1 MNRDLIQFKQQ
12 REMGEIISISFKF
25 LRENYKTYFRLLLKV
40 AGPAFLLLIA
50 AISYYSYSTLGD
62 PLNTEAFLSGGF
74 LISFGILGLTLLLYF
89 SVVYATVFNL
99 IKSYIENEGEI
110 KESEVAAWS
119 KDDLGKMFGLNIIS
133 WIFIFAGMMLFLIPG
148 IYVSV
153 PLSIAMAALIF
164 KQQSITESIAEGFKL
179 VKDNWWMSF
188 LTLVFIW
195 IIIYVIS
202 LIFQL
207 PLIIYT
213 FVRAFTSVSEGSAA
227 DMSEMI
233 DWVYI
238 LFSIV
243 SSLVQYIFYSI
254 IPIGV
259 AFLYFHLNEKKNFTG
274 TYERID
280 KLGNNS

>member
-1 MNRDLIQFKQQ
+1 MSRDHIQFKQQ
-12 REMGEIISISFKF
+12 REMGEIISLSFKF
-25 LRENYKTYFRLLLKV
+25 LRENYKAYFRLLVKV

-50 AISYYSYSTLGD
+50 ALSNYSYSTLGD
-62 PLNTEAFLSGGF
+62 PLHTEVFMSGGF
-74 LISFGILGLTLLLYF
+74 IISFGILALTLLLYF

-110 KESEVAAWS
+110 KDAEVAAWA

-153 PLSIAMAALIF
+153 PLSIAMAALVF
-164 KQQSITESIAEGFKL
+164 KQQSISESITEGFKL

-213 FVRAFTSVSEGSAA
+213 FVKAFTSVNEGSAA
-227 DMSEMI
+227 DMSEMF

-238 LFSIV
+238 LFSII

-254 IPIGV
+254 IPIGI

>member
-12 REMGEIISISFKF
+12 REMGEIISVSFKF
-25 LRENYKTYFRLLLKV
+25 LRENYKTYFRLLIKV

-50 AISYYSYSTLGD
+50 ALSYYSYSTLGD
-62 PLNTEAFLSGGF
+62 PLNSEMFMSGGF
-74 LISFGILGLTLLLYF
+74 VISFGILALTLLLYF

-110 KESEVAAWS
+110 KDAEVAAWA

-164 KQQSITESIAEGFKL
+164 KQQSIFESITEGFKL

-188 LTLVFIW
+188 LTLVFVW

-213 FVRAFTSVSEGSAA
+213 FVKAFTSVNEGSAA
-227 DMSEMI
+227 DMSEVF

-238 LFSIV
+238 LFSII

-254 IPIGV
+254 IPIGI

>member
-12 REMGEIISISFKF
+12 RELGEIISVSFKF
-25 LRENYKTYFRLLLKV
+25 LRENYKTYFRLLVKV

-50 AISYYSYSTLGD
+50 ALSYYSYTTLGD
-62 PLNTEAFLSGGF
+62 PLNTEEFLSGGF
-74 LISFGILGLTLLLYF
+74 LISFGILALTLLLYF

-110 KESEVAAWS
+110 KDPEVAAWA
-119 KDDLGKMFGLNIIS
+119 KDDLAKMFGLNIIS

-153 PLSIAMAALIF
+153 PLSIAMAALVF
-164 KQQSITESIAEGFKL
+164 KNQSISESIAEGFKL

-213 FVRAFTSVSEGSAA
+213 FVKAFTSVSEGSAA
-227 DMSEMI
+227 DMSEMF

-238 LFSIV
+238 LFSII

-254 IPIGV
+254 IPIGI

>member
-1 MNRDLIQFKQQ
+1 MSRDHIQFKQQ
-12 REMGEIISISFKF
+12 REIGEIISISFKF
-25 LRENYKTYFRLLLKV
+25 LRENYKAYFRLLVKV

-50 AISYYSYSTLGD
+50 ALSYYSYSTLGD
-62 PLNTEAFLSGGF
+62 PLNSEVFLSGGF
-74 LISFGILGLTLLLYF
+74 IISFGILALTLLLYF

-99 IKSYIENEGEI
+99 IKSYIENEGKI
-110 KESEVAAWS
+110 KDSEVADWA
-119 KDDLGKMFGLNIIS
+119 KDDLAKMFGLNIIS

-164 KQQSITESIAEGFKL
+164 KQQGISESIAEGFKL

-188 LTLVFIW
+188 LSLVFIW

-213 FVRAFTSVSEGSAA
+213 FVKAFTSVSEGSAA
-227 DMSEMI
+227 DMSEMF

-238 LFSIV
+238 LFSII

>member
-12 REMGEIISISFKF
+12 REMGEIISVSFKF
-25 LRENYKTYFRLLLKV
+25 LRENYKTYFRLLIKV

-50 AISYYSYSTLGD
+50 ALSYYSYSTLGD
-62 PLNTEAFLSGGF
+62 PLNSEMFMSGGF
-74 LISFGILGLTLLLYF
+74 VISFGILALTLLLYF

-110 KESEVAAWS
+110 KDAEVAAWA

-164 KQQSITESIAEGFKL
+164 KQQSIFESITEGFKL

-188 LTLVFIW
+188 LTLVFVW

-213 FVRAFTSVSEGSAA
+213 FVKAFTSVNEGSAA
-227 DMSEMI
+227 DMSEMF

-238 LFSIV
+238 LFSII

-254 IPIGV
+254 IPIGI

>member
-25 LRENYKTYFRLLLKV
+25 LRDNYKAYFRLLVKV

-62 PLNTEAFLSGGF
+62 PLNSEVFLSGGF
-74 LISFGILGLTLLLYF
+74 LISFGILALTLVLYF

-99 IKSYIENEGEI
+99 IRSYIENEGKI
-110 KESEVAAWS
+110 KEPEVADWA

-188 LTLVFIW
+188 LTLVFVW
-195 IIIYVIS
+195 IIIYIIS

-213 FVRAFTSVSEGSAA
+213 FVKAFTSVSEGSAA
-227 DMSEMI
+227 DISEMI

-238 LFSIV
+238 LLSIV

>member
-1 MNRDLIQFKQQ
+1 MSRDHIQFKQQ

-25 LRENYKTYFRLLLKV
+25 LRENYKAYFRLLIKV

-50 AISYYSYSTLGD
+50 ALSYYSYSTLGD
-62 PLNTEAFLSGGF
+62 PLNTEVFLSGGF
-74 LISFGILGLTLLLYF
+74 IISFGILALTLLLYF

-110 KESEVAAWS
+110 KDLEVTNRA
-119 KDDLGKMFGLNIIS
+119 KDDMAKMFGLNIIS

-164 KQQSITESIAEGFKL
+164 KQQGISESIAEGFNL

-213 FVRAFTSVSEGSAA
+213 FVKAFTSVNEGSAA
-227 DMSEMI
+227 DMSEMF

-238 LFSIV
+238 LFSII

-254 IPIGV
+254 IPIGI

>member
-1 MNRDLIQFKQQ
+1 MSRDHIQFKQQ
-12 REMGEIISISFKF
+12 REMGEIISLSFKF
-25 LRENYKTYFRLLLKV
+25 LRENYKAYFRLLVKV

-50 AISYYSYSTLGD
+50 ALSYYSYSTLGD
-62 PLNTEAFLSGGF
+62 PLNTEVFMSGGF
-74 LISFGILGLTLLLYF
+74 IISFGILALTLLLYF

-110 KESEVAAWS
+110 KDAEVAAWA

-153 PLSIAMAALIF
+153 PLSIAMAALVF
-164 KQQSITESIAEGFKL
+164 KQQSISESITEGFKL

-213 FVRAFTSVSEGSAA
+213 FVKAFTSVNEGSAA
-227 DMSEMI
+227 DMSEMF

-238 LFSIV
+238 LFSII

-254 IPIGV
+254 IPIGI

>member
-1 MNRDLIQFKQQ
+1 MSRDHIQFKQQ
-12 REMGEIISISFKF
+12 REMGEIISLSFKF
-25 LRENYKTYFRLLLKV
+25 LRENYKAYFRLLVKV

-50 AISYYSYSTLGD
+50 ALSYYSYSTLGD
-62 PLNTEAFLSGGF
+62 PLNSEMFMSGGF
-74 LISFGILGLTLLLYF
+74 VISFGILALTLLLYF

-110 KESEVAAWS
+110 KDAEVAAWA

-153 PLSIAMAALIF
+153 PLSIAMAALVF
-164 KQQSITESIAEGFKL
+164 KQQSISESITEGFKL

-213 FVRAFTSVSEGSAA
+213 FVKAFTSVNEGSAA
-227 DMSEMI
+227 DMSEMF

-238 LFSIV
+238 LFSII

>member
-25 LRENYKTYFRLLLKV
+25 LRENYRAYFRLLIKV

-50 AISYYSYSTLGD
+50 ALSYYSYSTLGD
-62 PLNTEAFLSGGF
+62 PLNSEIFMSGGF
-74 LISFGILGLTLLLYF
+74 IISFGILALTLLLYF
-89 SVVYATVFNL
+89 SAVYATVFNL
-99 IKSYIENEGEI
+99 IRSYIENEGEI
-110 KESEVAAWS
+110 RDEQVTTWA
-119 KDDLGKMFGLNIIS
+119 KDDMGKMFGLNIIS
-133 WIFIFAGMMLFLIPG
+133 WIFIFTGMMLFLIPG
-148 IYVSV
+148 IYISV
-153 PLSIAMAALIF
+153 PLSIAMAAMVF
-164 KQQSITESIAEGFKL
+164 KHQSITESITEGFKL

-188 LTLVFIW
+188 LTLLFFW

-202 LIFQL
+202 LVFQL

-213 FVRAFTSVSEGSAA
+213 FVKAFTSVNEASAA
-227 DMSEMI
+227 DMSEMF

-238 LFSIV
+238 LFSIL
-243 SSLVQYIFYSI
+243 SSLVQYIFYSL

-259 AFLYFHLNEKKNFTG
+259 AFLYFHLNEKKHFTG

-280 KLGNNS
+280 RLGNNS

>member
-12 REMGEIISISFKF
+12 REIGEIISVSFKF
-25 LRENYKTYFRLLLKV
+25 LRENYKTYFRLLIKV

-50 AISYYSYSTLGD
+50 ALSYYSYSTLGD
-62 PLNTEAFLSGGF
+62 PLNSEMFMSGGF
-74 LISFGILGLTLLLYF
+74 IISFGILALTLLLYF

-110 KESEVAAWS
+110 KDAEVAAWA

-164 KQQSITESIAEGFKL
+164 KQQSIFESITEGFKL

-188 LTLVFIW
+188 LTLVFVW

-213 FVRAFTSVSEGSAA
+213 FVKAFTSVNEGSAA
-227 DMSEMI
+227 DMSEMF

-238 LFSIV
+238 LFSII

-254 IPIGV
+254 IPIGI